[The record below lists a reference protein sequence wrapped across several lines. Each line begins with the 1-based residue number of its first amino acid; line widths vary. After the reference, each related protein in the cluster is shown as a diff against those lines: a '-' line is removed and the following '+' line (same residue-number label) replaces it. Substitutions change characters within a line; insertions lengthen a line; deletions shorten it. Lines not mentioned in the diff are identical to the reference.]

1 MGDFVCGW
9 TGVVTTL
16 ATRARSAIEQLALT
30 QPPIEASYHFWQP
43 VHFLNPMAYPLDE
56 SSLLVFVAGVRCWCS
71 LLAFV
76 TGVRC

>member
-43 VHFLNPMAYPLDE
+43 VHFLKLMADPLD
-56 SSLLVFVAGVRCWCS
+56 
-71 LLAFV
+71 
-76 TGVRC
+76 